1 MSRSARE
8 HYDFS
13 FQLWVIVIQRSDFL
27 VLCHP
32 GDVHNTQRNL
42 AVAAASFI
50 DTVFMA
56 QPLLARLR
64 LGDPSTMW
72 LPKFTCTWSPLFEGN
87 RSSNVCIRKGPRKS
101 VCELPL
107 PTTDANQILHH
118 SPSIHD
124 RGLQYHQNHHTLEGY
139 YTKSPCKISLYV
151 ENY

>member
-1 MSRSARE
+1 MT
-8 HYDFS
+8 
-13 FQLWVIVIQRSDFL
+13 FQLWVIVIQPSYFR

-64 LGDPSTMW
+64 LGDPSAR
-72 LPKFTCTWSPLFEGN
+72 LQSFFHHLHQPCDSPSLHALGPN
-87 RSSNVCIRKGPRKS
+87 KSSNVRMRKGPRKS
-101 VCELPL
+101 VGELPL

-118 SPSIHD
+118 SPSIDD
-124 RGLQYHQNHHTLEGY
+124 RGLPYHQNHHSLEGY
-139 YTKSPCKISLYV
+139 HTKLPYKISLYA
-151 ENY
+151 ENYQ